1 MRMTASQAN
10 DPSTRPARRDMKRQ
24 APQSMRGA
32 NAIEGHSGWE
42 MRKRA
47 PAEDQ
52 PPTQDGPSQDS
63 PGSHSSSS
71 FTD

>member
-1 MRMTASQAN
+1 MRMTASKSN
-10 DPSTRPARRDMKRQ
+10 DSSTRPARRDTKRQ
-24 APQSMRGA
+24 ARQSMRGA

-47 PAEDQ
+47 PAENQ
-52 PPTQDGPSQDS
+52 PPTQDSPSQDS
-63 PGSHSSSS
+63 TGSHSSSS

>member
-1 MRMTASQAN
+1 MRMTASNSN
-10 DPSTRPARRDMKRQ
+10 DSSTRPARRDMKWQ
-24 APQSMRGA
+24 ARQSMCDA
-32 NAIEGHSGWE
+32 NAIERNSGWE